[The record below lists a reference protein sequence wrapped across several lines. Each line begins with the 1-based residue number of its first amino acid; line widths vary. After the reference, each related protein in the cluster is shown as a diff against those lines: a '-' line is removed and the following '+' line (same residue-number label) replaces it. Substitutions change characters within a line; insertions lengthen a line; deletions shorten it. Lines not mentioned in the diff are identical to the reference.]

1 MIALPLLC
9 NEGDLLAAQYFWA
22 LPSLSVGGDGD
33 RLRHVSCYLILPTT
47 DKPTVGDDGRRWE
60 DFDRGLLA
68 AEADGGVTA
77 VKGQSYAL
85 DRRAARCPCKASD

>member
-1 MIALPLLC
+1 MREICWLRSSFGHCPLLS
-9 NEGDLLAAQYFWA
+9 D
-22 LPSLSVGGDGD
+22 GGDGD